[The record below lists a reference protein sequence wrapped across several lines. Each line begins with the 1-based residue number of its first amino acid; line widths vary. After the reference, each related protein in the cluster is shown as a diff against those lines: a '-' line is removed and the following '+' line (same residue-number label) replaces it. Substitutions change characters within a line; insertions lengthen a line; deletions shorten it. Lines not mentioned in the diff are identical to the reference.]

1 MKTQDE
7 YDVDDVNYVFE
18 VNDVSGIDN
27 LTFFKVWFAHSVN
40 ITVNN

>member
-27 LTFFKVWFAHSVN
+27 LTFF
-40 ITVNN
+40 